1 MDEKYIKIIIYLGLF
16 LLAAIN
22 AYRIIKFWLD
32 NKITKIVI
40 DNFEESYD
48 KRCSKSDKQKLV
60 EGNIEET
67 NILRSLDI
75 MINRSGIREKYSFFT
90 TEVFITLT
98 IMIVI
103 STYFLSKFINN
114 YWGFNLLISMFA
126 GLACYFSIYYLSGI
140 SYEKIDSQITN
151 FINYLENFATTNV
164 DIVTIIEK
172 TAFYMEDPLKSY
184 LEKFVTESRQGK
196 IKLAFQN
203 LADKIENVKFQQ
215 LIKNLEIASRHE
227 ANYKEVVSESRIIL
241 KGYFKNKEKRKE
253 LIRNG
258 RIELAMMLLI
268 STLVL
273 KMVTDIT
280 PNLAND
286 IFTTTE
292 GAIFVV
298 IGIVLIGACIWLFLR
313 IDRG

>member
-1 MDEKYIKIIIYLGLF
+1 MDEKYIRIIIYVGLF
-16 LLAAIN
+16 LLSVIN
-22 AYRIIKFWLD
+22 VYRLIKFWLN
-32 NKITKIVI
+32 NKVPKIVI
-40 DNFEESYD
+40 DSFEDSYD
-48 KRCSKSDKQKLV
+48 KRCRESDRQKLV
-60 EGNIEET
+60 EGNIDET

-75 MINRSGIREKYSFFT
+75 MINRSGIREKFSFFT
-90 TEVFITLT
+90 TELFILLT
-98 IMIVI
+98 IIII
-103 STYFLSKFINN
+103 STTYFLSKFIIN
-114 YWGFNLLISMFA
+114 YWGFNLLMAMFS

-140 SYEKIDSQITN
+140 AYEKIDSQITN
-151 FINYLENFATTNV
+151 FINYLENFAATNV

-172 TAFYMEDPLKSY
+172 TSFYMEDPLKGH
-184 LEKFVTESRQGK
+184 LEKFVVESRQGR

-203 LADKIENVKFQQ
+203 LVDKIENVKFQQ

-227 ANYKEVVSESRIIL
+227 ANYKEVISESRIIL

-258 RIELAMMLLI
+258 RIELAMMLII

-273 KMVTDIT
+273 KMVMDIT

-286 IFTTTE
+286 IFTTTA
-292 GAIFVV
+292 GGIFII

>member
-16 LLAAIN
+16 LLAVIN

-40 DNFEESYD
+40 DSFEESYD

-90 TEVFITLT
+90 TEVFIALT
-98 IMIVI
+98 IVIVV

-114 YWGFNLLISMFA
+114 YWGFNLLIAMFA

-151 FINYLENFATTNV
+151 FINYLENFASTNV

-172 TAFYMEDPLKSY
+172 TSFYMEDPLKSY

-203 LADKIENVKFQQ
+203 LVDKIENVKFQQ

-258 RIELAMMLLI
+258 RIELIMMLLI

-273 KMVTDIT
+273 KMVADIT

-298 IGIVLIGACIWLFLR
+298 IGIILIGACIWLFLR

>member
-1 MDEKYIKIIIYLGLF
+1 M
-16 LLAAIN
+16 
-22 AYRIIKFWLD
+22 
-32 NKITKIVI
+32 
-40 DNFEESYD
+40 
-48 KRCSKSDKQKLV
+48 
-60 EGNIEET
+60 
-67 NILRSLDI
+67 
-75 MINRSGIREKYSFFT
+75 
-90 TEVFITLT
+90 
-98 IMIVI
+98 
-103 STYFLSKFINN
+103 
-114 YWGFNLLISMFA
+114 
-126 GLACYFSIYYLSGI
+126 
-140 SYEKIDSQITN
+140 
-151 FINYLENFATTNV
+151 
-164 DIVTIIEK
+164 
-172 TAFYMEDPLKSY
+172 
-184 LEKFVTESRQGK
+184 EKFVRESRHGK

-258 RIELAMMLLI
+258 RIELVMMLLI

-292 GAIFVV
+292 GAIFVL
-298 IGIVLIGACIWLFLR
+298 IGIILIGACIWLFLR

>member
-32 NKITKIVI
+32 NKITKKVI

>member
-98 IMIVI
+98 IVIVI

-114 YWGFNLLISMFA
+114 YWGFNLLIAMFA

-151 FINYLENFATTNV
+151 FINYLENFASTNV

-172 TAFYMEDPLKSY
+172 TSFYMEDPLKSY
-184 LEKFVTESRQGK
+184 LEKFVRESRQGK

-258 RIELAMMLLI
+258 RIELVMMLLI

-298 IGIVLIGACIWLFLR
+298 IGIILIGACIWLFLR